1 MSTIGLH
8 DDYAFLI
15 PMAEESYCCS
25 ASLRRMDVV
34 PDTSTL
40 KLNDDDVSRA
50 FTILR
55 KWFPNKEPRVESVR
69 VFCDCYQRMASRS
82 QFHIAT
88 TAASPL
94 SGADR
99 AMDFA
104 SHLQLLKMDWTY
116 YHKEHRKYS
125 SHTKQRSK

>member
-1 MSTIGLH
+1 MFSFTSQ
-8 DDYAFLI
+8 
-15 PMAEESYCCS
+15 EW
-25 ASLRRMDVV
+25 DVV

-55 KWFPNKEPRVESVR
+55 KWFPNKEPRVDRSGS
-69 VFCDCYQRMASRS
+69 FAIAIQRMASRS

-116 YHKEHRKYS
+116 Y
-125 SHTKQRSK
+125 Q